1 MKIKL
6 DENFGDRG
14 ADLLRQS
21 GHDVATVRDQ
31 DLCGTPDD
39 TLIEV
44 CRAEQRVLIT
54 LDMDFSNPIRFP
66 PPRYAGIVVIR
77 TKPPVS
83 IESLHQELFCFIKA
97 AKSYDTLHGQLW
109 VVFNGSIRAYAPESE
124 T

>member
-14 ADLLRQS
+14 ADLLRDS
-21 GHDVATVRDQ
+21 GHDVTTVRDQ

-54 LDMDFSNPIRFP
+54 LDMDFSNPIHFP
-66 PPRYAGIVVIR
+66 PARYAGIVVIR

-83 IESLHQELFCFIKA
+83 TDQLFRELLCFTKA
-97 AKSYDTLHGQLW
+97 SKAYDTLHGQLW
-109 VVFNGSIRAYAPESE
+109 VIFKESIRAYAPNPED
-124 T
+124 